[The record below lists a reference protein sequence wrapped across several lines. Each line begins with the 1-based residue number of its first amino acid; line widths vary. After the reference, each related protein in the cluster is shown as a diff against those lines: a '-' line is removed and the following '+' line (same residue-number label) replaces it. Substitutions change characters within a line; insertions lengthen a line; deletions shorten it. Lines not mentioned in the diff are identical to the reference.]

1 MKKLIKINKKGF
13 TLFEIMLSV
22 AIIGL
27 IVSIAVVAINSFIQ
41 LGKADNASRWSGIN
55 TIHKALDQYYIS
67 NGVYPSGIPVGNYLE
82 ICDTKNETTENGI
95 IDCTGKVDLRLL
107 VPDYVGSI
115 PRDPKEG
122 GYKIGVNSATNKI
135 SLWADKAQL
144 GDLISI
150 NPMDITLEISGVN
163 VVGNILN
170 AILGTF
176 GLDIN
181 QDDIIWYTVSGG
193 VETEVGKGL
202 SYTVKPEDEGK
213 EIIAKIVLGKKTLA
227 LDSGGNAILLT
238 SGDKDLNVD
247 ISDPIGFDNIVRVI
261 STQSDGK
268 MIVVGD
274 FTTYRGAS
282 ANRIIRLNS
291 DGSRDDSFNVGTGF
305 NNIVYSNSIQS
316 DGKIIVSG
324 SFTSYQ
330 GVVANRIIRLNSDGS
345 RDNSFNI
352 GTGFN
357 NIILTSSVQSDGKV
371 VIGGSFTTYQG
382 VSANRIIRLNSD
394 GSRDNSFNVGT
405 GFSSNIRS
413 ITIQSDGRIIIG
425 GDFTTYQGVSANR
438 IIRLNSD
445 GSRDNS
451 FNIGIGFNN
460 IVYSI
465 ASQSDGKVIVGG
477 SFTTYQGVTLNR
489 IVRLN
494 SDGSRDNSFNI
505 GTGFNNNIL
514 SINIATNGKVI
525 IGGAFTTYQGVS
537 ANRIIRLNS
546 DGSRD
551 NSFNIGTG
559 FSSSV
564 NTILIQTDSKLII
577 GGAFITYQGLT
588 ANRMIRVDI
597 NGSTDS
603 SLNLGPGLNGNVRT
617 ITGQSDGKTIIGGE
631 FITYQGESIN
641 RIMRLNTN
649 GSRDNSFNVGT
660 GFNNN
665 VLITNIQNDG
675 KIIVG
680 GDFTNYQGVGVNR
693 IIRLNSDGSRDNSF
707 NLLSGFNGSVNSI
720 SIQNDGKLIVGGGF
734 TAYQGGAANRIIR
747 LNINGSRDNSFN
759 IGTGFNGGVLSI
771 GIQGDGKVIIGGS
784 FTTYQGITANRIIRL
799 NSDGSRDNS
808 FNIGTGISSNVR
820 SIIIQNDG
828 KVIVGGDFTNYQGV
842 GVNRIIRL
850 NSDGSR
856 DNSFNIGTGF
866 NNIVYSISTQNDGKL
881 IIGGSFTTYQGAAAN
896 RIIRLN
902 SDGSRDNSFNIGTGF
917 NNQVLTSS
925 IQNNNKIML
934 GGSFTNYKGQA
945 AGYLIGIVF

>member
-1 MKKLIKINKKGF
+1 
-13 TLFEIMLSV
+13 
-22 AIIGL
+22 
-27 IVSIAVVAINSFIQ
+27 
-41 LGKADNASRWSGIN
+41 
-55 TIHKALDQYYIS
+55 
-67 NGVYPSGIPVGNYLE
+67 
-82 ICDTKNETTENGI
+82 
-95 IDCTGKVDLRLL
+95 
-107 VPDYVGSI
+107 
-115 PRDPKEG
+115 
-122 GYKIGVNSATNKI
+122 
-135 SLWADKAQL
+135 
-144 GDLISI
+144 
-150 NPMDITLEISGVN
+150 
-163 VVGNILN
+163 
-170 AILGTF
+170 
-176 GLDIN
+176 
-181 QDDIIWYTVSGG
+181 
-193 VETEVGKGL
+193 
-202 SYTVKPEDEGK
+202 
-213 EIIAKIVLGKKTLA
+213 
-227 LDSGGNAILLT
+227 
-238 SGDKDLNVD
+238 
-247 ISDPIGFDNIVRVI
+247 
-261 STQSDGK
+261 
-268 MIVVGD
+268 
-274 FTTYRGAS
+274 
-282 ANRIIRLNS
+282 
-291 DGSRDDSFNVGTGF
+291 
-305 NNIVYSNSIQS
+305 
-316 DGKIIVSG
+316 
-324 SFTSYQ
+324 
-330 GVVANRIIRLNSDGS
+330 
-345 RDNSFNI
+345 
-352 GTGFN
+352 
-357 NIILTSSVQSDGKV
+357 
-371 VIGGSFTTYQG
+371 
-382 VSANRIIRLNSD
+382 
-394 GSRDNSFNVGT
+394 
-405 GFSSNIRS
+405 
-413 ITIQSDGRIIIG
+413 
-425 GDFTTYQGVSANR
+425 
-438 IIRLNSD
+438 
-445 GSRDNS
+445 
-451 FNIGIGFNN
+451 
-460 IVYSI
+460 
-465 ASQSDGKVIVGG
+465 
-477 SFTTYQGVTLNR
+477 
-489 IVRLN
+489 
-494 SDGSRDNSFNI
+494 
-505 GTGFNNNIL
+505 
-514 SINIATNGKVI
+514 
-525 IGGAFTTYQGVS
+525 
-537 ANRIIRLNS
+537 
-546 DGSRD
+546 
-551 NSFNIGTG
+551 
-559 FSSSV
+559 
-564 NTILIQTDSKLII
+564 
-577 GGAFITYQGLT
+577 
-588 ANRMIRVDI
+588 MIRVDI